1 MNWIKRLMEI
11 KEEQLEYEARQD
23 LYMRQIAVTITEIL
37 EELKIIKNIKVDK
50 NIKKTL
56 DAIDKWRNHI
66 ELKGGKKKWKK

>member
-1 MNWIKRLMEI
+1 MRFIKDWRENKAAQMRHYAMVEI
-11 KEEQLEYEARQD
+11 YLS
-23 LYMRQIAVTITEIL
+23 EIL
-37 EELKIIKNIKVDK
+37 NELKIIKNIKVDK

>member
-11 KEEQLEYEARQD
+11 KEEQRRHETRLELHLLAIGNK
-23 LYMRQIAVTITEIL
+23 LAKIL